1 MLPLLHQ
8 HLWQPVALPMVPAVN
23 AGDSEAWE
31 LFPKQG
37 CTLATTLLLLLLI
50 LSAGQ
55 LSPLASWIRINCFHL
70 SPSRTEELWIQMK
83 CVWDHT
89 WDLSRSGFRQLWA
102 AAASATAAGFCCFPT
117 LSAAWGW
124 VAPSKPSHHHL
135 PVDRP
140 ARTQFLWYNSPGD
153 ATVWNSL
160 VLLLLLHCVVY
171 ASTFSTSYFFF
182 FFRSVTDPWS
192 LSQPHNSR

>member
-1 MLPLLHQ
+1 MLVTQRPENSFPSRAALWPPPSSSSQLASSAPWPAEYASTASICPRALLH
-8 HLWQPVALPMVPAVN
+8 
-23 AGDSEAWE
+23 
-31 LFPKQG
+31 
-37 CTLATTLLLLLLI
+37 
-50 LSAGQ
+50 
-55 LSPLASWIRINCFHL
+55 
-70 SPSRTEELWIQMK
+70 RTEERWIRMK

-102 AAASATAAGFCCFPT
+102 AVASAAAAGCCFPS

-135 PVDRP
+135 QVDRP

-153 ATVWNSL
+153 ATLWNSL
-160 VLLLLLHCVVY
+160 VLLLLHCVVY
-171 ASTFSTSYFFF
+171 ASTFFSSYLFF